1 MNKKPARMKLDTL
14 RIFLFALSRFIPSNV
29 SHKPR
34 QIKISGKKSFG
45 SYLLTIIF
53 RENKGNSVP
62 KIKLT
67 I

>member
-1 MNKKPARMKLDTL
+1 MNKKPASIKLDIL
-14 RIFLFALSRFIPSNV
+14 RIFLSALSRFIPSNV

-53 RENKGNSVP
+53 SENKGNSVP
-62 KIKLT
+62 KIKL
-67 I
+67 II